1 MRIYKTAVYILGLFV
16 ILCGALSSI
25 YISGYLLFLKPIIDI
40 ICSLWISAEKFE
52 IVLCISMLKIICA
65 IPVGWVVMYF
75 GAILGKAFCL
85 ISKE

>member
-1 MRIYKTAVYILGLFV
+1 MRISKMVVYILGVF
-16 ILCGALSSI
+16 IIICGALSSI
-25 YISGYLLFLKPIIDI
+25 YISVYLLFLKPIIDI

-52 IVLCISMLKIICA
+52 IILCVSMLKIICA
-65 IPVGWVVMYF
+65 IPVGWVIMYF